1 MDIFN
6 IIITKEGRFFLVPFC
21 HYTYYRNAQT
31 KGQEELF
38 IIRYIQ
44 NMIL

>member
-6 IIITKEGRFFLVPFC
+6 IYYNKRRSIFFVPFC